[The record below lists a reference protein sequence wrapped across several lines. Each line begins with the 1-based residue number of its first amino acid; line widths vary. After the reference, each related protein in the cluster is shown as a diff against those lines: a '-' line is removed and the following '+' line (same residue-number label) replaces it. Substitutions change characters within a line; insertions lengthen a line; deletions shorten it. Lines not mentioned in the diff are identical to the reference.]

1 MPDVTTPPLGF
12 LQKPLEGSVDALLG
26 LFGLDNPG
34 AQQTNANGI
43 AQMLAAALPMVA
55 ATVAKVAPEAIQ
67 GIKAYHGS
75 PHDFDQFSLS
85 KIGTGEGAQ
94 AYGHGLYLAE
104 HPDVARGYRDMVPA
118 TERASGGAL
127 DTNMRLGGKRVE
139 DVYRQIDTAAARMPV
154 KAAQGMYDRLSALE
168 ALMQHGD
175 MKAVQE
181 AVDAGQVT
189 PEAAQWLMSQSF
201 TRRGKLYE
209 VNLKADPSHFL
220 DWDKPLS
227 QQSDHVRGALG
238 YSGGMPS
245 QAEID
250 GVMALAKARGVPVDT
265 LPEYK
270 ALEARMDSRVGAPGN
285 PDVTGAAYYRNDP
298 RAVRPTGEGDAAMS
312 AHLKERGIPGIKY
325 LDQGSRDTG
334 NGTSNYVVFDDALI
348 SILRKYGLLP
358 PLAAGMA
365 SMANHLPAPQA
376 KQQ

>member
-75 PHDFDQFSLS
+75 PHDFDQFLAS

-94 AYGHGLYLAE
+94 AYGHGLYFAE
-104 HPDVARGYRDMVPA
+104 KEGTAQVYRDKLGGDAIKFPDGTQKVYQHDASPEWIAQNHLNTFAGA
-118 TERASGGAL
+118 TDIDPYQAARQQIRQEIDRGLGKNNGRYAANIKAL
-127 DTNMRLGGKRVE
+127 DVLRE
-139 DVYRQIDTAAARMPV
+139 W
-154 KAAQGMYDRLSALE
+154 
-168 ALMQHGD
+168 
-175 MKAVQE
+175 
-181 AVDAGQVT
+181 
-189 PEAAQWLMSQSF
+189 EAAGATPGPAGRM
-201 TRRGKLYE
+201 YE
-209 VNLKADPSHFL
+209 VNIKADPSQFL
-220 DWDKPLS
+220 DWDKPIGQLS
-227 QQSDHVRGALG
+227 PEVRARLEDALPW
-238 YSGGMPS
+238 MKRAD
-245 QAEID
+245 QER
-250 GVMALAKARGVPVDT
+250 LNR
-265 LPEYK
+265 
-270 ALEARMDSRVGAPGN
+270 APL
-285 PDVTGAAYYRNDP
+285 
-298 RAVRPTGEGDAAMS
+298 RAVLSEADTGSPAATS
-312 AHLKERGIPGIKY
+312 EALKQAGIPGIKY
-325 LDQGSRDTG
+325 LDGGSRAAG

-376 KQQ
+376 KQ